1 MNYRALIPMTKNA
14 GATQLTTQQANQS
27 RRVTLC
33 RWVVETVNY
42 RQLRSTFNNRAA
54 SHLFDEV
61 KIAGALLNAFGK
73 SLTDHPLVGSIK
85 TKINETPSHNYLG
98 NYQHK

>member
-1 MNYRALIPMTKNA
+1 MNYRALMPMTKNA

-33 RWVVETVNY
+33 KWVVETVNGRLKNRF

-73 SLTDHPLVGSIK
+73 PLTDHPLV
-85 TKINETPSHNYLG
+85 
-98 NYQHK
+98 